1 MKKGKKPG
9 DSTERGVGGVFCE
22 FADANIM
29 RENGLK
35 MGVFWCGKKTL
46 KKV

>member
-9 DSTERGVGGVFCE
+9 ASTERGVGGVFCE
-22 FADANIM
+22 FAYANIM
-29 RENGLK
+29 LEKGLK
-35 MGVFWCGKKTL
+35 MGAFWCGEKTL